1 MAGWPDA
8 MPVVLLLALGIQ
20 HFPMILQSN
29 LAAQSGARML
39 EESNRSLAKS
49 LARISTG
56 SKLVS
61 PGDDAAAT
69 AMSQRFEAQA
79 VRNTAALANLEN
91 AISFS
96 QTQEGYLKRIG
107 ESLKRMGE
115 LAVLAQDGT
124 KSNDDRTLYDKEF
137 QAMASAIDN
146 FTSKEFNGVSLF
158 GGNGLNMTADGDG
171 QQFQLSGIGGNYLST
186 QSTTYAYPGAN
197 ATLSSLSS
205 TFNQYG
211 SNGFGLSNPD
221 NSSAGNYNWFGA
233 GSTIQNFV
241 DLFNSNGPLS
251 AASYNSSTGQLSFT
265 VNSGKLLYDQ
275 NNTLVGLGFTG
286 GNLQGNGNMLYGDG
300 TSPSLTFST
309 TLSQLPPLNLT
320 TASNAATALSR
331 VNSAIQQL
339 AADRATVGANMA
351 RLNATVDQLGMRGEE
366 LAAANSR
373 IRDVDIAEESTNL
386 AKYGILVQAGT
397 AMLSQAN
404 AMPRNVLQLLG

>member
-1 MAGWPDA
+1 
-8 MPVVLLLALGIQ
+8 
-20 HFPMILQSN
+20 
-29 LAAQSGARML
+29 
-39 EESNRSLAKS
+39 
-49 LARISTG
+49 
-56 SKLVS
+56 
-61 PGDDAAAT
+61 
-69 AMSQRFEAQA
+69 
-79 VRNTAALANLEN
+79 
-91 AISFS
+91 
-96 QTQEGYLKRIG
+96 
-107 ESLKRMGE
+107 MGE

-137 QAMASAIDN
+137 QALGSAIGS

-205 TFNQYG
+205 TFTQYG

-233 GSTIQNFV
+233 GSTIQNLV

-320 TASNAATALSR
+320 TASNAASALSR

-404 AMPRNVLQLLG
+404 TMPRNVLQLLG

>member
-1 MAGWPDA
+1 
-8 MPVVLLLALGIQ
+8 
-20 HFPMILQSN
+20 MIIQSN
-29 LAAQSGARML
+29 LAAQSGLRML
-39 EESNRSLAKS
+39 EESNRNLTKS
-49 LARISTG
+49 LSRISTG

-69 AMSQRFEAQA
+69 AMSLRFEAQA
-79 VRNTAALANLEN
+79 VRNTAALANVQN

-107 ESLKRMGE
+107 DTLKRMGE
-115 LAVLAQDGT
+115 LTVLAQDGT
-124 KSNDDRTLYDKEF
+124 KSNDDRNLYDKEF
-137 QAMASAIDN
+137 QSLASAIGN

-158 GGNGLNMTADGDG
+158 GGGGVHLTADGDG

-186 QSTTYAYPGAN
+186 QGTTYAYPAAN

-205 TFNQYG
+205 TFTQYG

-221 NSSAGNYNWFGA
+221 NSSAGNYGWFG
-233 GSTIQNFV
+233 STATVQDFV

-251 AASYNSSTGQLSFT
+251 AASYDSSTGQLSFT

-286 GNLQGNGNMLYGDG
+286 GNLQVNGNMLYGDG
-300 TSPSLTFST
+300 TSSSLTFST
-309 TLSQLPPLNLT
+309 TLAQLPPLNLT
-320 TASNAATALSR
+320 TASNAASALAR

-351 RLNATVDQLGMRGEE
+351 RLNATVDELGMRGEE

-373 IRDVDIAEESTNL
+373 IKDVDVAEESTNL
-386 AKYGILVQAGT
+386 ARSGILVQAGT

-404 AMPRNVLQLLG
+404 AMPKNVLQLLG